1 MAMAEATEVWRTRP
15 YAPRSG
21 DVLGPLDSIADG
33 QGKEF
38 VFGRGRGAFHMFVVR
53 KGPNVYGYL
62 NICPHSSLPLNHR
75 PDDFM
80 SVDGKRIRC
89 TRHFALFQVE
99 SGLCDAG
106 ACENLYLDAVPVSVR
121 AGEIV
126 VS

>member
-1 MAMAEATEVWRTRP
+1 MVMVEAAEIWRTRP
-15 YAPRSG
+15 YAPNSG

-33 QGKEF
+33 QAKEF

-53 KGPNVYGYL
+53 KGVNVYGYL
-62 NICPHSSLPLNHR
+62 NICPHFSLPLNHR

-80 SVDGKRIRC
+80 SADGQRIRC

-99 SGLCDAG
+99 NGLCDAG
-106 ACENLYLDAVPVSVR
+106 ACENLFLDAVPVHLH

>member
-1 MAMAEATEVWRTRP
+1 MVEASEIWRTRP

-21 DVLGPLDSIADG
+21 EVLGPLESIVDG
-33 QGKEF
+33 QAKAF

-53 KGPNVYGYL
+53 KGASVYGYL
-62 NICPHSSLPLNHR
+62 NLCPHFSLPLNHR

-80 SVDGKRIRC
+80 SADGQLIRC

-99 SGLCDAG
+99 DGLCVAG
-106 ACENLYLDAVPVSVR
+106 ACENLFLDAVPVAVR

>member
-1 MAMAEATEVWRTRP
+1 MVDAPEIWRTRA

-21 DVLGPLDSIADG
+21 DVVGPLESIPDG
-33 QGKEF
+33 QAKEF
-38 VFGRGRGAFHMFVVR
+38 VFGRGRAAFRMFVIR
-53 KGPNVYGYL
+53 KGSAVFGYL

-80 SVDGKRIRC
+80 SADGQRIRC
-89 TRHFALFQVE
+89 TRHFALFQIE
-99 SGLCDAG
+99 NGLCDAG
-106 ACENLYLDAVPVSVR
+106 ACENLYLDAVPVKVR